1 MHIFIHHESSG
12 YTCRTTPKED
22 ELIVVVPLVLNL
34 HLELDRKMSIVLILY
49 LRRGS
54 ALLMAIFCSFF
65 EDQQIK
71 IRKDILQDF

>member
-34 HLELDRKMSIVLILY
+34 HLELDRKISSHTL
-49 LRRGS
+49 S
-54 ALLMAIFCSFF
+54 
-65 EDQQIK
+65 
-71 IRKDILQDF
+71 